1 MSNHEDLSKESEQQL
16 KTIRHLQTRI
26 KILEKSQNDL
36 YKTTH
41 QTERDNKTLKAQVRS
56 IFPCNQ

>member
-41 QTERDNKTLKAQVRS
+41 QTERDNKTLKTQVIS
-56 IFPCNQ
+56 FFPCNQ